1 MIFTSLRENFFVV
14 LGFVILTL
22 MVFFEPLLKV
32 TTTLSEAEV
41 PEKLLF
47 AVSVRDLALGE
58 SFKDRR
64 PLMLVALLI

>member
-14 LGFVILTL
+14 LGFVILTV
-22 MVFFEPLLKV
+22 MVFFAPLLKV

-47 AVSVRDLALGE
+47 AVIVKDLALE
-58 SFKDRR
+58 EIFTDRR
-64 PLMLVALLI
+64 PLILVTFLI